1 MNELIK
7 KYATLL
13 IIGLVLSRVLTTI
26 ILLAIPNLLTSE
38 LPDGGTSTLDSR
50 YLRGGFEYLLNII
63 FIFLLSKDMQKEQV
77 KSNLTLI
84 MTFFSSFI
92 GVLIFLLSVAH
103 NKYNQPKIKIN
114 E

>member
-1 MNELIK
+1 MTELIK

-13 IIGLVLSRVLTTI
+13 ILGLVLSRVLSAI
-26 ILLAIPNLLTSE
+26 ILLALPNLLTSE
-38 LPDGGTSTLDSR
+38 LPDGGTSTLGSG
-50 YLRGGFEYLLNII
+50 YLSGGIEYLINLGFII
-63 FIFLLSKDMQKEQV
+63 LLSKDMKKEQM
-77 KSNLTLI
+77 KSNLILI

-103 NKYNQPKIKIN
+103 NKSNQPKIGIN

>member
-13 IIGLVLSRVLTTI
+13 IIGLVLSRVLSAI

-38 LPDGGTSTLDSR
+38 LPDGGTSTLGGG
-50 YLRGGFEYLLNII
+50 YLSGGIEYLINIGFMILLLN
-63 FIFLLSKDMQKEQV
+63 DMKKEQM
-77 KSNLTLI
+77 KSNLILI

-103 NKYNQPKIKIN
+103 NNYNQPKIGIN

>member
-38 LPDGGTSTLDSR
+38 LPDGGTSTLDSG
-50 YLRGGFEYLLNII
+50 YLRGGFEYLINII

-103 NKYNQPKIKIN
+103 NKYNQPKIEIN

>member
-1 MNELIK
+1 MNGLIK

-13 IIGLVLSRVLTTI
+13 IIGLILSRVLTSI

-38 LPDGGTSTLDSR
+38 LPDGGTSTLGSG
-50 YLRGGFEYLLNII
+50 YLSGGFEYLINII
-63 FIFLLSKDMQKEQV
+63 FIILLSKDMKKEQV
-77 KSNLTLI
+77 KSNLILI

-92 GVLIFLLSVAH
+92 GILLFLLSVAH
-103 NKYNQPKIKIN
+103 NKYNQPKIGMN